1 MILRNLFIFMA
12 AAVSLIS
19 ASAQE
24 AKYKWDVGVAAGM
37 SGYIGDANGG
47 FPFRHPGAAVSVLGR
62 YNFNTRLALRAQA
75 GLQTISGNT
84 ADMDNVLPGNAQYKF
99 NTSVF
104 DFGVKGEFNFFPYG
118 IGETYKRL
126 RRCTPYATVGIGVA
140 VGGSKGNGAA
150 AFALPL
156 GVGVKYKLSERCNL
170 GAEWTFTKT
179 FSDKIDSKEL
189 TDLYLIKSSFI
200 KNTDWLSTLTVSITY
215 EFGERCE
222 VCNRKD

>member
-1 MILRNLFIFMA
+1 MA

-99 NTSVF
+99 NTSV
-104 DFGVKGEFNFFPYG
+104 E
-118 IGETYKRL
+118 RL
-126 RRCTPYATVGIGVA
+126 
-140 VGGSKGNGAA
+140 K
-150 AFALPL
+150 
-156 GVGVKYKLSERCNL
+156 
-170 GAEWTFTKT
+170 
-179 FSDKIDSKEL
+179 
-189 TDLYLIKSSFI
+189 
-200 KNTDWLSTLTVSITY
+200 
-215 EFGERCE
+215 
-222 VCNRKD
+222 

>member
-1 MILRNLFIFMA
+1 MA

-19 ASAQE
+19 TSAQE
-24 AKYKWDVGVAAGM
+24 AKYKWDIGVAAGM
-37 SGYIGDANGG
+37 SGYIGDANSG

-62 YNFNTRLALRAQA
+62 YNFNTRLSLRAQT
-75 GLQTISGNT
+75 GIQTISGNT
-84 ADMDNVLPGNAQYKF
+84 SDMDNVLPDNAQYKF

-104 DFGVKGEFNFFPYG
+104 DFGVRGEFNFFPYG

-126 RRCTPYATVGIGVA
+126 RRCTPYAAIGAGLV
-140 VGGSKGNGAA
+140 VGGSKGNRTA

-156 GVGVKYKLSERCNL
+156 GVGVKYKLSERFNL
-170 GAEWTFTKT
+170 GAEWGFTKT
-179 FSDKIDSKEL
+179 FSDKIDSKDL
-189 TDLYLIKSSFI
+189 NDLYQIKSSFI
-200 KNTDWLSTLTVSITY
+200 KNTDWLSTITVSLTY